1 VSGFWDHMIDAV
13 ADLRREP
20 LADCEAEDE
29 VAFAAEHQLRPR
41 VAAEVSEQRIES
53 REGDP
58 N

>member
-1 VSGFWDHMIDAV
+1 MIDAV
-13 ADLRREP
+13 ADLRRER

-29 VAFAAEHQLRPR
+29 VAFAPEHQLRPR

-58 N
+58 G